1 MHRPLL
7 IPAFVLLL
15 ASAPLLAQRGGGHA
29 SSGGHG
35 GFASHGSFSGH
46 SSGAGSFSGAHSSS
60 AFSGRSFSG
69 RSFSGQSF
77 SGRSSARG
85 SASRPSLSARGFNHS
100 GGVRIRTYGLRNNC
114 AGYVCRGGYPWG
126 YGLFDPYWWWDSG
139 SSNDQDQQD
148 QIGLANEMNQQSLDE
163 QGMREQG
170 DQDVYARSA
179 PPPPH
184 EAERTEA
191 APATVLV
198 FRDQRRL
205 EVQNY
210 AIVGQTLWNF
220 APQHTQKIPLSDL
233 DLPATTKANDERGV
247 DFRLPGAHEG
257 Q

>member
-1 MHRPLL
+1 
-7 IPAFVLLL
+7 
-15 ASAPLLAQRGGGHA
+15 LAQRGGGHA

-163 QGMREQG
+163 
-170 DQDVYARSA
+170 
-179 PPPPH
+179 
-184 EAERTEA
+184 
-191 APATVLV
+191 
-198 FRDQRRL
+198 
-205 EVQNY
+205 
-210 AIVGQTLWNF
+210 
-220 APQHTQKIPLSDL
+220 PQFVH
-233 DLPATTKANDERGV
+233 
-247 DFRLPGAHEG
+247 PGAHEG
-257 Q
+257 QFTCTPIIPCSTAPATSRSFASASKNWGCPPWP